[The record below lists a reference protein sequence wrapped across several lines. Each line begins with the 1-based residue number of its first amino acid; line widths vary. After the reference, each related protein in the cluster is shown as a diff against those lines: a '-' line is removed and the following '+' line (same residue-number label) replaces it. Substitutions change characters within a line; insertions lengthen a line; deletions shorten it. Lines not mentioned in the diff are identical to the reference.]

1 MLNAGEIG
9 GIAGGCAVVVLGS
22 TAFVTVMIRRRRRLR
37 RTLQDADPA
46 ARLAALE
53 AIANR
58 GVYSY
63 LDALIERALVED
75 DPRVQETLAR
85 IVTVAQWD
93 PSSDRRLLQLK
104 GWAERLAASLDTAP
118 EPASP
123 AAQAATGAESAPQPP
138 VEPPSEPESREPEEG
153 EARIPAPPTEEA
165 AGSGRGSQA
174 EVEAWLVPDPW
185 AGKPFDESSNGLT
198 GDPDLVRTGRGGPSG
213 AAKAEQSAIELLQ
226 EAGYGVEKLS
236 PLPDTPRPAAEPE
249 EPSLRRALREVLT
262 QRVITASILEEAARR
277 MRAENERLE
286 STLSTEEDKPKPP
299 ARRP

>member
-1 MLNAGEIG
+1 
-9 GIAGGCAVVVLGS
+9 
-22 TAFVTVMIRRRRRLR
+22 MIRRRRRLR

-104 GWAERLAASLDTAP
+104 GWAERLAASLETAP

-123 AAQAATGAESAPQPP
+123 AGQAVPNAESAPQAP
-138 VEPPSEPESREPEEG
+138 VEPPSEPEPREPEES
-153 EARIPAPPTEEA
+153 APRIPAPPTEEP
-165 AGSGRGSQA
+165 AGSGRGGQA

-185 AGKPFDESSNGLT
+185 AGKPFDESTNGLT
-198 GDPDLVRTGRGGPSG
+198 GDPELVRTRHREPSG

-226 EAGYGVEKLS
+226 EAGYGVEKPS
-236 PLPDTPRPAAEPE
+236 PQPDATRPAGPEPE

-286 STLSTEEDKPKPP
+286 STLSTEED
-299 ARRP
+299 